1 MIEIT
6 LPYNWFFTIDTI
18 NSNYIS
24 SHELILTMKEA
35 NRIIMKGN

>member
-6 LPYNWFFTIDTI
+6 LPYKWFFTIDTT

-24 SHELILTMKEA
+24 FHELILTVKET
-35 NRIIMKGN
+35 NRVIMKGN

>member
-6 LPYNWFFTIDTI
+6 LPYKWFFTIDTT

-24 SHELILTMKEA
+24 SHELILTAEETNKV
-35 NRIIMKGN
+35 IMKGN